1 MAAKYLLHYR
11 YQVLYVSLIIKFC
24 LLKTNQNITSQL
36 QINEKKC
43 SSLTESL
50 DDNKYDA
57 IDLMISVGRF
67 KIMRWKFDLRRILP
81 LKSLLKPGLNYEK
94 HLVASSFSIASQL
107 PLGYKFTSGCFL
119 TEGFGLH
126 GFLNAWLYFK

>member
-1 MAAKYLLHYR
+1 MEANIFTQYLEMAAKYLLHYR
-11 YQVLYVSLIIKFC
+11 YQVLIIKFC

-67 KIMRWKFDLRRILP
+67 KIMR
-81 LKSLLKPGLNYEK
+81 
-94 HLVASSFSIASQL
+94 
-107 PLGYKFTSGCFL
+107 
-119 TEGFGLH
+119 
-126 GFLNAWLYFK
+126 